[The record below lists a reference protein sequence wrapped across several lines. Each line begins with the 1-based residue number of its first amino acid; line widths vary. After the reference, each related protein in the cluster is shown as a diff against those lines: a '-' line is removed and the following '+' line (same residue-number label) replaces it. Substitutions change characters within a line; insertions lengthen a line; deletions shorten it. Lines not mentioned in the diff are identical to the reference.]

1 MKHVRRA
8 SQPQTA
14 EGKAFRCQPDEL
26 PGAPGQVHIEAVV
39 VSCADICGHTRAHT
53 HTHPEGKLLD
63 YTLAVLI
70 LFPKSLCYGEPDSP
84 CFGKR
89 DD

>member
-53 HTHPEGKLLD
+53 HTPRREVTGLHTGGVD
-63 YTLAVLI
+63 S
-70 LFPKSLCYGEPDSP
+70 FP
-84 CFGKR
+84 
-89 DD
+89 